1 VRPEALRLEA
11 AEASTRNGSN
21 TLDARVET
29 VAFLGDHYQYMLRAG
44 DLVLIAQ
51 TSQPVPDE
59 HVKVHIPAD
68 ACAIVA

>member
-1 VRPEALRLEA
+1 
-11 AEASTRNGSN
+11 
-21 TLDARVET
+21 
-29 VAFLGDHYQYMLRAG
+29 MLRAG

>member
-1 VRPEALRLEA
+1 MPFYVPDFRDCKPMI
-11 AEASTRNGSN
+11 N
-21 TLDARVET
+21 ARVET